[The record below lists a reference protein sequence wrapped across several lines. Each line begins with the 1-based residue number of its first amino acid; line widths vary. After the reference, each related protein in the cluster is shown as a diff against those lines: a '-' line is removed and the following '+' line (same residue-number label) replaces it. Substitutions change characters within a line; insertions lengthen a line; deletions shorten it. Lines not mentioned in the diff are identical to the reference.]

1 MPTLGG
7 VPDPRLAQSPP
18 EEPAAPTADPG
29 TGTAL
34 ADRPVEQVPGA
45 WQTVV
50 WNDPVNLM
58 SYVSYVFRSYFGY
71 SHEKAEQLM
80 MQVHTDGRSVVSS
93 GSREKMETDVTAMH
107 TYGLW
112 ATVQREG

>member
-1 MPTLGG
+1 MQGA
-7 VPDPRLAQSPP
+7 RAAQSPP
-18 EEPAAPTADPG
+18 EETGAPASPG
-29 TGTAL
+29 TGTGTAVV
-34 ADRPVEQVPGA
+34 DQPVEQRPGV

-58 SYVSYVFRSYFGY
+58 SYVSYVFRTYFGY
-71 SHEKAEQLM
+71 SRERADELM

>member
-1 MPTLGG
+1 MHDVRGSQGTPE
-7 VPDPRLAQSPP
+7 DPGAPASPG
-18 EEPAAPTADPG
+18 TG

-34 ADRPVEQVPGA
+34 AEQPVEQRPGV
-45 WQTVV
+45 WTTVV

-58 SYVSYVFRSYFGY
+58 SYVSYVFRTYFGY
-71 SHEKAEQLM
+71 SKERAEQLM

-107 TYGLW
+107 RYGLW
-112 ATVQREG
+112 ATVQLED